1 MTWPRNARFAAASS
15 RRNLLA
21 FRKRVMKLN
30 ALSRSAR
37 LRDLDSTGKKP
48 ENPRET
54 DPTG

>member
-1 MTWPRNARFAAASS
+1 MTWPRNARFAVASS

-37 LRDLDSTGKKP
+37 LRDLDLTEKKP
-48 ENPRET
+48 GNLKET

>member
-1 MTWPRNARFAAASS
+1 MTWPRSAKSAGKSS

-37 LRDLDSTGKKP
+37 LRDLDLTEKKP
-48 ENPRET
+48 ENLKET